1 MNKVILI
8 DKQKD
13 WTSFDVVAKVRS
25 QVRSYAQ
32 DQTAEGEKPKKIKV
46 GHAGTLDPLATG
58 LLIVLVGAA
67 TKQQDSYMKQDKV
80 YEVEAMLGKTS
91 TTGDEEGEKTEI
103 SEVQP
108 TLEIVTEA
116 LQSFVGNISQIPPIF
131 SAIKVDGQRAYKL
144 ARAGKPVKMKSRNVT
159 IYSIDKITYNYP
171 VVTFTVKVSS
181 GTYIRTLVADIGD
194 RLSTGAYMSNLR
206 RTQIG
211 SASID
216 DAVPIDDISK
226 ILSTS
231 VE

>member
-8 DKQKD
+8 DKQND

-25 QVRSYAQ
+25 QVRTYAQ
-32 DQTAEGEKPKKIKV
+32 DQTTEGEKPKKIKV

-67 TKQQDSYMKQDKV
+67 TKRQDSYMKQDKV

-103 SEVQP
+103 SDVQP
-108 TLEIVTEA
+108 THEIVTEA
-116 LQSFVGNISQIPPIF
+116 LHSFVGNISQIPPIF

-159 IYSIDKITYNYP
+159 IYLIDKITYSYP

-181 GTYIRTLVADIGD
+181 GTYIRTLVADIGI
-194 RLSTGAYMSNLR
+194 RLSTGAYMTNLR

-216 DAVPIDDISK
+216 DAVPVDDISN

>member
-103 SEVQP
+103 SDVQP

-116 LQSFVGNISQIPPIF
+116 LQSFVGFISQIPPIF

>member
-32 DQTAEGEKPKKIKV
+32 EQTAEGEKPKKIKV

-67 TKQQDSYMKQDKV
+67 TKRQDSYMKQDKV

-103 SEVQP
+103 SDVQP
-108 TLEIVTEA
+108 TLEVVTEA

-159 IYSIDKITYNYP
+159 IYSIDKITYSYP

-181 GTYIRTLVADIGD
+181 GTYIRTLVADIGS

-216 DAVPIDDISK
+216 DAVSIDDIGK

>member
-103 SEVQP
+103 SDVQP

-116 LQSFVGNISQIPPIF
+116 LQSFVGYISQIPPIF

>member
-103 SEVQP
+103 SDVQP

-194 RLSTGAYMSNLR
+194 RLSTGAYMTNLR

>member
-67 TKQQDSYMKQDKV
+67 TKRQDSYMKQDKV

-103 SEVQP
+103 SDVQP
-108 TLEIVTEA
+108 TLEVVTEA

-181 GTYIRTLVADIGD
+181 GTYIRTLVADIGS

>member
-32 DQTAEGEKPKKIKV
+32 DQTAEGEKPQKIKV

-67 TKQQDSYMKQDKV
+67 TKRQDSYMKQDKV

-103 SEVQP
+103 SDVQP

-181 GTYIRTLVADIGD
+181 GTYIRTLVADIGS

-216 DAVPIDDISK
+216 DAVPIDDIGK

>member
-1 MNKVILI
+1 MDKIILI

-25 QVRSYAQ
+25 QVRLYAQ

-67 TKQQDSYMKQDKV
+67 TKRQDSYMKQDKI
-80 YEVEAMLGKTS
+80 YEVEATLGKTS
-91 TTGDEEGEKTEI
+91 TTGDEEGEKTDI
-103 SEVQP
+103 SDVQP
-108 TLEIVTEA
+108 THEIVTEA

-144 ARAGKPVKMKSRNVT
+144 ARAGKPVKMKSRSVT

-216 DAVPIDDISK
+216 EAVPIDDIGK

>member
-103 SEVQP
+103 SDVQP

-116 LQSFVGNISQIPPIF
+116 LQSFVGNISKIPPIF

>member
-103 SEVQP
+103 SDVQP

>member
-1 MNKVILI
+1 
-8 DKQKD
+8 
-13 WTSFDVVAKVRS
+13 
-25 QVRSYAQ
+25 
-32 DQTAEGEKPKKIKV
+32 
-46 GHAGTLDPLATG
+46 
-58 LLIVLVGAA
+58 
-67 TKQQDSYMKQDKV
+67 MKQDKI

-103 SEVQP
+103 SDVQP

-216 DAVPIDDISK
+216 DAVPIDDISN

>member
-32 DQTAEGEKPKKIKV
+32 DQTAEGEKPQKIKV

-67 TKQQDSYMKQDKV
+67 TKRQDSYMKQDKV

-103 SEVQP
+103 SDVQP
-108 TLEIVTEA
+108 TLEVVTEA

-181 GTYIRTLVADIGD
+181 GTYIRTLVADIGS

-216 DAVPIDDISK
+216 DAVPIDDIGK

>member
-1 MNKVILI
+1 MDKIILI

-32 DQTAEGEKPKKIKV
+32 DQTEEGEKPKKIKV

-67 TKQQDSYMKQDKV
+67 TKRQDSYMKQDKI

-91 TTGDEEGEKTEI
+91 TTGDEEGEKTEV
-103 SEVQP
+103 SDVKP

-159 IYSIDKITYNYP
+159 IYSIDNITYNYP

-216 DAVPIDDISK
+216 EAVPIDDIGK